1 MLKSSGF
8 LFHLPTFATMKQR
21 FPQISLSFAVMILVA
36 IVLQSFHSYEHLS
49 KFFAEKECHHKY
61 DNKAEIGHAHHEL
74 DHCFAC
80 EFTFSTSIK
89 SEIFAFKFFNNS
101 LPTGYTLSYSK
112 EITNHFKGSLFA
124 LRAPPIF
131 IV

>member
-1 MLKSSGF
+1 M
-8 LFHLPTFATMKQR
+8 A
-21 FPQISLSFAVMILVA
+21 ILIA
-36 IVLQSFHSYEHLS
+36 LVLQSFHSYEHLL
-49 KFFAEKECHHKY
+49 KLFTEKQCHHKY

-89 SEIFAFKFFNNS
+89 SEFFTYNLYKNQ
-101 LPTGYTLSYSK
+101 LPTRYTFSYSK

-131 IV
+131 IA

>member
-1 MLKSSGF
+1 MNKKFSI
-8 LFHLPTFATMKQR
+8 
-21 FPQISLSFAVMILVA
+21 ISLSFALTILIA

-49 KFFAEKECHHKY
+49 KLFAEKQCHHKY
-61 DNKAEIGHAHHEL
+61 DNKAELGHSHHEL

-89 SEIFAFKFFNNS
+89 ADSFAFNFYQNQI
-101 LPTGYTLSYSK
+101 PTRYTFSYSK

-131 IV
+131 IG